1 MFSGGIGSWAAARRV
16 RETLDPARLVLLFA
30 DTTIE
35 DDDLYRFLPEAA
47 ANVGGELVVLRDGR
61 TPWEV
66 FHDTRFL
73 GNARLARCSHDLKQ
87 KPARAWVEANCDPR
101 TTVLYVGIAW
111 DEAHRLVGCRAGW
124 APWRVEAP
132 LTEPPWATREG
143 TLVALAAHGIRPPR
157 LYELSFPHN
166 NCGGFC
172 VRAGQAQFRKLLE
185 VFPDRYRQHE
195 AEEAD
200 LRAYLDKDVAILRDR
215 RGGQTKPLTLR
226 DFRARLE
233 GGEACDAFD
242 WGGCGCFVSDDAAP
256 PAPSLP

>member
-1 MFSGGIGSWAAARRV
+1 M
-16 RETLDPARLVLLFA
+16 
-30 DTTIE
+30 
-35 DDDLYRFLPEAA
+35 
-47 ANVGGELVVLRDGR
+47 
-61 TPWEV
+61 
-66 FHDTRFL
+66 
-73 GNARLARCSHDLKQ
+73 
-87 KPARAWVEANCDPR
+87 
-101 TTVLYVGIAW
+101 
-111 DEAHRLVGCRAGW
+111 
-124 APWRVEAP
+124 
-132 LTEPPWATREG
+132 
-143 TLVALAAHGIRPPR
+143 ALAAHGIRPPR